1 MLFAV
6 TMPTL
11 PPGRRRPLS
20 PGSRVGLGAAL
31 VLLGVVSAVE
41 LADGRD
47 AHFVGL
53 LAAVPFL
60 AAVFAFWQTV
70 LVVGVLATIVGMVF
84 VGADRATGVAAVAGM
99 VNIVGIMLATGIAAA
114 VATIRQRQATRID
127 ELQRLAAVAQ
137 QAVLRPVGPQVGALA
152 VAGRY
157 ISATAAADIGGD
169 LYEALDTPY
178 GVRIIIGDVRGK
190 GLDAVRLASIVLG
203 SYRHVA
209 YERADLTAVAA
220 DLDRAVARSV
230 GDEDFVTA
238 ALVEERGGTLTIVNC
253 GHPAPLLLRRGR
265 VIPLDPPANAP
276 PLGFMPVVKTRVER
290 LEPGDRLLLFTDG
303 LGEARRDGEFFPT
316 ADRAWRLL
324 GHGTV
329 GDGLASLETAL
340 IDWVHGRLEDDIAL
354 VLLEYAGPGDGATVP
369 MPSWEVGA
377 AGS

>member
-1 MLFAV
+1 MLLRV
-6 TMPTL
+6 TMHTH
-11 PPGRRRPLS
+11 PPGRRPLS
-20 PGSRVGLGAAL
+20 PGSRVGLGAAV
-31 VLLGVVSAVE
+31 VLLGVVSVVE
-41 LADGRD
+41 LLSGPAAD
-47 AHFVGL
+47 FVGIF
-53 LAAVPFL
+53 AAVPFL

-70 LVVGVLATIVGMVF
+70 LVVGLIATVVGMIF
-84 VGADRATGVAAVAGM
+84 VGADGAIGVSGM
-99 VNIVGIMLATGIAAA
+99 VNVLGIMLATGIAAA
-114 VATIRQRQATRID
+114 VATIRQRQDDRIA

-137 QAVLRPVGPQVGALA
+137 QAVLRPVGPQVGSLAL
-152 VAGRY
+152 AGRY

-209 YERADLTAVAA
+209 FERADLKQVVA

-253 GHPAPLLLRRGR
+253 GHPAPLLLRRGQ
-265 VIPLDPPANAP
+265 VIPLEPPAPAP
-276 PLGFMPVVKTRVER
+276 PLGFMPEVKARVER

-340 IDWVHGRLEDDIAL
+340 VDWVHGRLEDDIAL
-354 VLLEYAGPGDGATVP
+354 VLLEYTGPDDGATVP

>member
-1 MLFAV
+1 MLFGG
-6 TMPTL
+6 TMPTFMA
-11 PPGRRRPLS
+11 GRRPLS
-20 PGSRVGLGAAL
+20 PGNRAGIGAAL
-31 VLLGVVSAVE
+31 VLLAVVSAVE
-41 LADGRD
+41 STEPGVDY
-47 AHFVGL
+47 VGL

-60 AAVFAFWQTV
+60 AAVFAVWQLV
-70 LVVGVLATIVGMVF
+70 LGTGVVATMVGAVF
-84 VGADRATGVAAVAGM
+84 VGLAGPNVGMAGLVNLMGIVLATGVAAAG
-99 VNIVGIMLATGIAAA
+99 
-114 VATIRQRQATRID
+114 ATIRQRQAEKIA
-127 ELQRLAAVAQ
+127 ELLRLAAVAQ
-137 QAVLRPVGPQVGALA
+137 QAVLRPIGPQVGALA

-169 LYEALDTPY
+169 LYEALNTPY

-209 YERADLTAVAA
+209 YERADLKSIVQ

-253 GHPAPLLLRRGR
+253 GHPAPLLLRRGQ
-265 VIPLDPPANAP
+265 VIPLEPPAPAP
-276 PLGFMPVVKTRVER
+276 PLGFMPEVKARVER

-340 IDWVHGRLEDDIAL
+340 VDWVHGRLEDDIAL
-354 VLLEYAGPGDGATVP
+354 VLLEYAGPDGGAAVSV
-369 MPSWEVGA
+369 PSWEVGA

>member
-1 MLFAV
+1 MLFGV
-6 TMPTL
+6 PMPIL
-11 PPGRRRPLS
+11 PAGRRPLS
-20 PGSRVGLGAAL
+20 PASRAGLGAAL
-31 VLLGVVSAVE
+31 VLLVVVSGVE
-41 LADGRD
+41 IADGPQ
-47 AHFVGL
+47 ANFVGL
-53 LAAVPFL
+53 YAAVPFL
-60 AAVFAFWQTV
+60 AAVFAYWQTV
-70 LVVGVLATIVGMVF
+70 LAVGAIATIVGMVF
-84 VGADRATGVAAVAGM
+84 AGTDGRFDTVGM
-99 VNIVGIMLATGIAAA
+99 VNVVGITLATGIAAA
-114 VATIRQRQATRID
+114 VATIRQRKDNRIA
-127 ELQRLAAVAQ
+127 ELLRLAAVAQ
-137 QAVLRPVGPQVGALA
+137 QAVLRPLGPQVGNLA

-157 ISATAAADIGGD
+157 ISASAAADIGGD

-209 YERADLTAVAA
+209 FERADLRSIVT

-253 GHPAPLLLRRGR
+253 GHPAPLLLRRGQ
-265 VIPLDPPANAP
+265 VIALDPPAPAP
-276 PLGFMPVVKTRVER
+276 PLGFMPVARPRVER

-340 IDWVHGRLEDDIAL
+340 VDWVHGQLDDDIAL
-354 VLLEYAGPGDGATVP
+354 VLLEYTGPDGSASMA

>member
-1 MLFAV
+1 MLFGV
-6 TMPTL
+6 PMPIL
-11 PPGRRRPLS
+11 PAGRRPLS
-20 PGSRVGLGAAL
+20 PGSRAGLGAAL
-31 VLLGVVSAVE
+31 VLLAVESAVE
-41 LADGRD
+41 VAEGPR
-47 AHFVGL
+47 ANFVGL
-53 LAAVPFL
+53 YAAVPFL
-60 AAVFAFWQTV
+60 AAVFAYWQTV
-70 LVVGVLATIVGMVF
+70 LAVGAIATVVGMVF
-84 VGADRATGVAAVAGM
+84 AGTDGRFGTVGM
-99 VNIVGIMLATGIAAA
+99 VNIVWIMLATGIAAA
-114 VATIRQRQATRID
+114 VAVVRQHKDDRIA
-127 ELQRLAAVAQ
+127 ELLRLAAVAQ
-137 QAVLRPVGPQVGALA
+137 QAVLRPLGPQVGNLA

-157 ISATAAADIGGD
+157 ISASAAADIGGD

-209 YERADLTAVAA
+209 YERADLRAIVT

-253 GHPAPLLLRRGR
+253 GHPAPLLLRRGE
-265 VIPLDPPANAP
+265 VIALDPPAPAP
-276 PLGFMPVVKTRVER
+276 PLGFMPVGRPRVER

-340 IDWVHGRLEDDIAL
+340 VDWVHGQLEDDIAL
-354 VLLEYAGPGDGATVP
+354 VLLEYGGPDGSAAVG